1 MPAAQPHF
9 QFEERYPFFNK
20 RPLDIEDLEYICERE
35 SITLSYRKLNVHGLY
50 VRVHDV
56 PTIFIDETLTPNQ
69 RVFALLHELGHHFL
83 HPNLNKNYLKDIFFP
98 YVEIEQQAN
107 DVALIGIAPDPLL
120 EPIHR
125 QHRLSPG
132 QLMRRFP
139 VFTELNRLSANTK
152 LHPIHFLRRRIELFH
167 ERRSEP
173 HLDFLGQLQRR
184 AKRLATRHRKA
195 ITAEHVQRGV
205 SEVEAVLKWGD
216 PEKVLTRRRS
226 GATVSKW
233 LYTKLDEHGDGVRQR
248 LFFRDGVLVGA
259 RL

>member
-1 MPAAQPHF
+1 MQLHF
-9 QFEERYPFFNK
+9 PLEERYPFFNK
-20 RPLDIEDLEYICERE
+20 RPLDLDDLEYICERE
-35 SITLSYRKLNVHGLY
+35 SITLSVRKLNCHGLY

-56 PTIFIDETLTPNQ
+56 PTIFIDDSLTPNQ

-83 HPNLNKNYLKDIFFP
+83 HPNLSKNYLKDSFFP

-107 DVALIGIAPDPLL
+107 DVALVGVAPDPFL

-139 VFTELNRLSANTK
+139 VFAEINRMSANTT
-152 LHPIHFLRRRIELFH
+152 LQPLHFLRRRIELFH
-167 ERRSEP
+167 ERRAAP
-173 HLDFLGQLQRR
+173 DLDFLGLLQQR
-184 AKRLATRHRKA
+184 AKRLATRHRKCIA
-195 ITAEHVQRGV
+195 AEHVQRGL
-205 SEVEAVLKWGD
+205 SEVEALLRWGE
-216 PEKVLTRRRS
+216 PQKVLTRGGK

-233 LYTKLDEHGDGVRQR
+233 LYTKLDDTGAPTSQR
-248 LFFRDGVLVGA
+248 LFFRGGMLVGA

>member
-1 MPAAQPHF
+1 MQQPHF
-9 QFEERYPFFNK
+9 PFEERYPFFNK
-20 RPLDIEDLEYICERE
+20 RPLDLEDLEYICERE
-35 SITLSYRKLNVHGLY
+35 SITLSVRKLNCHGLY

-69 RVFALLHELGHHFL
+69 QVFALLHELGHHFL
-83 HPNLNKNYLKDIFFP
+83 HPNLTKNYLKDSFFP

-107 DVALIGIAPDPLL
+107 DVALVGIAPDPLL

-139 VFTELNRLSANTK
+139 VFAEINRMSANTT
-152 LHPIHFLRRRIELFH
+152 LQPLHFLRRRIELFH
-167 ERRSEP
+167 ERRAEP
-173 HLDFLGQLQRR
+173 GLDFLATLKQR
-184 AKRLATRHRKA
+184 ATRLGGRHRKRIA
-195 ITAEHVQRGV
+195 PEQVQRGV

-216 PEKVLTRRRS
+216 PQKVLTRTRG
-226 GATVSKW
+226 GATIEKW
-233 LYTKLDEHGDGVRQR
+233 LYSKLDENGDAVAQR
-248 LFFRDGVLVGA
+248 LFFRDGRLVGA